1 MSYIKTANINYEE
14 CNYNKFNFQKDFKL
28 IKLLDNYKKNIK
40 KAVEEM
46 DPSIIIRYIIDLA
59 EVLDNLHNQICINN
73 DENLEYNMVL
83 IKVVRTLIKDSLKL
97 IGIELI

>member
-1 MSYIKTANINYEE
+1 
-14 CNYNKFNFQKDFKL
+14 
-28 IKLLDNYKKNIK
+28 
-40 KAVEEM
+40 M

-59 EVLDNLHNQICINN
+59 EVLDNLHKQICINN
-73 DENLEYNMVL
+73 DENLEYNIVL